1 MEKKKKPF
9 YKKWWVWVIAVIV
22 VVGVVGGDSSDEPKL
37 VETSGTAANGGEED
51 TAGEISTESTTFN
64 IGDTIELKNFRV
76 TVNSVRTS
84 QGQDFFTPE
93 EGKEFF
99 IVDVT
104 VENISDS
111 DQIISS
117 IMMFDIVD
125 PDGRKLQQ
133 SVSAFGLL
141 NGQLD
146 GTVGAGRKI
155 TGEYAVE
162 VPQGQTGLELEFNAS
177 LITGKQIIVTLN

>member
-9 YKKWWVWVIAVIV
+9 YKKWWFWLIAVIV
-22 VVGVVGGDSSDEPKL
+22 VVGIAGGDSDEPKV
-37 VETSGTAANGGEED
+37 VETGGTAANSGEEA
-51 TAGEISTESTTFN
+51 TTEESSTQPTTFN
-64 IGDTIELKNFRV
+64 IGDTIELNNFRV
-76 TVNSVRTS
+76 TVNGIRTS
-84 QGQDFFTPE
+84 MGKDFFVPE

-111 DQIISS
+111 DQTISS

-133 SVSAFGLL
+133 SVSAFGLI

-177 LITGKQIIVTLN
+177 LFTGKQIIVTLN